1 MGRGKPEMEEK
12 EEEIKNFACYVNSQV
27 IKLRFSNLQHSLHRL
42 LLLLPL
48 ERESVLETESMRD
61 TSLDLFNPRTVMDF
75 DYSPNGGR
83 DSDFGFAFN
92 DSNFSNR
99 VLRVE
104 IMADLPETQL
114 DGEGCHRFADWA
126 RHRKRRREDV
136 KKDNDLSNLSYLS
149 HLNMSFNNLS
159 RRIPTGNQLQTLNDP
174 SMYIGNDGLCGAPL
188 LNSCLNDKSSDGDHK
203 HADESKV
210 ADETSFLW
218 FYTSIGPGFLVGFL
232 GVCGTLNFKKSWR
245 YANFQFIENNYNWI
259 SINIAIKLAQLRRM
273 FNKGKFGGCIYH
285 PIGPSEESSI
295 EIIGGLF
302 DDGAQLG

>member
-27 IKLRFSNLQHSLHRL
+27 IKLGFSNLQHSLHRL

-104 IMADLPETQL
+104 IMADLLETQL

-136 KKDNDLSNLSYLS
+136 KKDNDGQ
-149 HLNMSFNNLS
+149 
-159 RRIPTGNQLQTLNDP
+159 R
-174 SMYIGNDGLCGAPL
+174 NDGLCGAPL

-285 PIGPSEESSI
+285 PIEESSI
-295 EIIGGLF
+295 EIIMV
-302 DDGAQLG
+302 